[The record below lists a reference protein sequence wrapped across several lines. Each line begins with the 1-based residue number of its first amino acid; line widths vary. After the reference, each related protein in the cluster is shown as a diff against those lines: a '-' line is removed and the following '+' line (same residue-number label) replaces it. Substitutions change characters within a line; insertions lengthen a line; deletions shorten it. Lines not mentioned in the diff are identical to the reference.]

1 MSFDLNLTTV
11 CNHRIYRELSLMDD
25 DQHSLRMARP
35 LASSNVS
42 VYATGNLV
50 PKAMYNVIFDTQATD
65 TFQTRL
71 VYFKNKWKSPTDFFE
86 ITYVTYSGYCPKCTG
101 LKTVNDVSYDVRGD
115 LKELRDEKLL
125 LQNVEKFVVTQ
136 IRSNPFHSFIG
147 TSLVGLLGEK
157 IADIDFLSSK
167 ITQEINTTLQKLMDM
182 QGQYKLTGRVMTN
195 GETLAS
201 IDNIEVYSDEN
212 DPTILRADVTLT
224 AKSGKSMTYTQL
236 LNTAEG

>member
-1 MSFDLNLTTV
+1 
-11 CNHRIYRELSLMDD
+11 MDD
-25 DQHSLRMARP
+25 DQHSLRMERP
-35 LASSNVS
+35 LASSNVM
-42 VYATGNLV
+42 VFAAGNLV
-50 PKAMYNVIFDTQATD
+50 PKAMYNVVFDTSSVD
-65 TFQTRL
+65 SFQTRL
-71 VYFKNKWKSPTDFFE
+71 VYFKKKWRSPTDFFE
-86 ITYVTYSGYCPKCTG
+86 ITYVTYTGYCPKCVG
-101 LKTVNDVSYDVRGD
+101 LKTVNDISYDVRGD

-167 ITQEINTTLQKLMDM
+167 ITQEINTTLQKFMDM
-182 QGQYKLTGRVMTN
+182 QGQYKLTGRVMTD

-201 IDNIEVYSDEN
+201 IDNIEVYADEN

-224 AKSGKSMTYTQL
+224 AKSGKQMSYTQL